1 MFLRR
6 VNMVARLGFAGVL
19 CAAFAACL
27 SPTLPVPPPEPLA
40 LQEPLARLQP
50 GGRTIQVDGT
60 GAVKGGIVSL
70 YNEELGSGLLVKADD
85 TGAYSAS
92 LGVDVSCRRPHNHI
106 SMWQTDQAGA
116 MSEVKTYRL
125 PTTLGDGPLP
135 PDNAGPC
142 SDAGD
147 VPDAGASFDAEAG
160 TD

>member
-1 MFLRR
+1 MLLRR
-6 VNMVARLGFAGVL
+6 VNMVARVGFAAVL
-19 CAAFAACL
+19 CAALAACL
-27 SPTLPVPPPEPLA
+27 SPTLPVPPPEPVA

-50 GGRTIQVDGT
+50 GGRRIQIDGN

-70 YNEELGSGLLVKADD
+70 LNEELGSGLLVKADD

-92 LGVDVSCRRPHNHI
+92 LEVDVSCRRPHNHI
-106 SMWQTDQAGA
+106 SMWQTDQSGG

-125 PTTLGDGPLP
+125 PNTLGDVPLP

-142 SDAGD
+142 SDAGAA
-147 VPDAGASFDAEAG
+147 PDAGASVDAG